1 MAFGQNNKSRS
12 TITQTAAIAPASTIL
27 GASEIFRFRSGVITQ
42 LQTGVDFTFGATDRW
57 LSLGQVAAGSQIF
70 YGSRFQYDGRAFV
83 TGYSSASPN
92 TPRIEWIHNGST
104 TAGNL
109 EFRTASSF
117 TSATSTLVASM
128 TPLGNTYFGDV
139 SVTNPF
145 LTSGTNPKVGVFS
158 NGLTGLDVRNFS
170 TITSPNAR
178 YGIFVELQH
187 NTNNGNGIFASCGG
201 GQNSTALSGKA
212 GGTQS
217 SIGVSGYATNNTL
230 FGAGIYGFTGGPGPN
245 IYAGFFDGDVI
256 TSAGSFLP
264 SDAKLKQ
271 NVVEETNVL
280 NRIALLRP
288 VSYTYKNVDGIV
300 LGQGEQHGFI
310 SQELAE
316 VYPELTKDVTKP
328 VFDAEGKIVSEISF
342 KAINYQG
349 LISVLTAGIQELN
362 QELTAVREE
371 LSEYKANDDVRSQ
384 LMQQNKETLGYS
396 MEQNI
401 PNPFEDRSVIRFQ
414 LAPGVTQASITIFD
428 LNGSLIKDYTIDQNS
443 GEITILASE
452 IGKGMFIYSLSQ
464 NGQEIISKRMII
476 K

>member
-12 TITQTAAIAPASTIL
+12 TITQTAAIAPASTVL

-57 LSLGQVAAGSQIF
+57 LSLGQVAAGSQTF

-128 TPLGNTYFGDV
+128 TPLGNTYFGDI
-139 SVTNPF
+139 SLFNPF
-145 LTSGTNPKVGVFS
+145 GNTATSPKVGVLT
-158 NGLTGLDVRNFS
+158 NGTTGLDIRNIS
-170 TITSPNAR
+170 TVALLNSPT
-178 YGIFVELQH
+178 GIFVDIQH
-187 NTNNGNGIFASCGG
+187 NSSNGAAMAAKCGG
-201 GQNSTALSGKA
+201 GQSSVAITGKA
-212 GGTQS
+212 QGSQS
-217 SIGVSGYATNNTL
+217 SIGVQGSASINTL
-230 FGAGIYGFTGGPGPN
+230 FGAGIYGTGAAGTN
-245 IYAGFFDGDVI
+245 VYAGFFDGDI
-256 TSAGSFLP
+256 LTTAGSFIP

-271 NVVEETNVL
+271 NVVEEANVL

-288 VSYTYKNVDGIV
+288 VSYTYKNVNGIV

-328 VFDAEGKIVSEISF
+328 VFDAEGKIVSELSF

-371 LSEYKANDDVRSQ
+371 LSEYKANDNVRSQ
-384 LMQQNKETLGYS
+384 LMQQSKETLGYS

-428 LNGSLIKDYTIDQNS
+428 LNGSLIKDYTINQNS